1 MIPTPVESRDMAEEL
16 LEAKPVEEVAEEAV
30 EEWDCKQTKCYKYR
44 RCFACV
50 EWLGCNKLPLGTCF
64 KCDGKNCPLSNAAE
78 CVECMIP
85 EVE

>member
-1 MIPTPVESRDMAEEL
+1 MIPTPIESRDMAEEL
-16 LEAKPVEEVAEEAV
+16 LEEEPVTEETAAEG
-30 EEWDCKQTKCYKYR
+30 WDCGQLKCYKYR

-64 KCDGKNCPLSNAAE
+64 KCDMRNCPLPNECAE
-78 CVECMIP
+78 CMVP

>member
-1 MIPTPVESRDMAEEL
+1 MIPTPIESRDMAEDL
-16 LEAKPVEEVAEEAV
+16 LEEEPVTKEAAADG
-30 EEWDCKQTKCYKYR
+30 WDCGQLKCYKYR

-78 CVECMIP
+78 CVECQMP

>member
-1 MIPTPVESRDMAEEL
+1 MIPTPIESRDMAEEM
-16 LEAKPVEEVAEEAV
+16 LEAKPDEEVAEESV

-50 EWLGCNKLPLGTCF
+50 EWLCCNKKPLGTCF
-64 KCDGKNCPLSNAAE
+64 KCDMRNCPLPNE

>member
-1 MIPTPVESRDMAEEL
+1 MIPTPIEARDMAEVL
-16 LEAKPVEEVAEEAV
+16 LEEEPATEETAADG
-30 EEWDCKQTKCYKYR
+30 WDCKQLKCYKYR

-78 CVECMIP
+78 CVECRMP